1 MEIEFRL
8 AKANDVPCILD
19 MMEQFNAIDHYPF
32 NKDKTRT
39 NLLAFLAS
47 EQLGKAWLIEANQL
61 VIGYIVLAFG
71 FSFEHGGRN
80 AFVDE
85 LYMDAAYRGKGIGKR
100 CIDFLLSETPKLG
113 GQVFYLEVE
122 PHNQAG
128 VKLYRE
134 KGFRENGRILLT
146 KKL

>member
-1 MEIEFRL
+1 MEIEFRP
-8 AKANDVPCILD
+8 ATENDVPVILD

-32 NKDKTRT
+32 YKDKTRA
-39 NLLAFLAS
+39 NLLMFLAS
-47 EQLGKAWLIEANQL
+47 EQLGKAWLIEADQL

-71 FSFEHGGRN
+71 FSFEHGGRYG
-80 AFVDE
+80 FVDE
-85 LYMDAAYRGKGIGKR
+85 VYMDAAYRGKGIGKR
-100 CIDFLLSETPKLG
+100 CIDFLLSEAPQLG
-113 GQVFYLEVE
+113 VQVFYLEVE